1 VTDLQALANEW
12 GRGFIA
18 ELDYHT
24 EVANTKR
31 FNVEMEKRNLN
42 AVTTLV
48 VVGQFLTNHILTTH
62 WVDGT

>member
-18 ELDYHT
+18 ELNYHT
-24 EVANTKR
+24 EAANTKR

-42 AVTTLV
+42 AVTALLV
-48 VVGQFLTNHILTTH
+48 VDQCLTDRTLATH